1 VRLHAPSR
9 GLPLPTHAY
18 SEIQSNALVRF
29 SAVHLCRRVRRVAS
43 AAASSLRPGQLIVP
57 TGFQRAA
64 HRESADGPREFNAVV
79 CLVK

>member
-1 VRLHAPSR
+1 MVVV
-9 GLPLPTHAY
+9 THVPKFLFTMFKN
-18 SEIQSNALVRF
+18 E
-29 SAVHLCRRVRRVAS
+29 VHYCYACEFK
-43 AAASSLRPGQLIVP
+43 LIVP